1 MGLESHETQNPPSP
15 ELLPQKP
22 YTIPK
27 LIFFFLFLD
36 GGDVNLFWSVH
47 VGCYISQSD
56 VAKEHGCNDFNSETS
71 KICINCF
78 IDKNLFWTASYKR
91 KSQYTKDERS
101 WKLLRWYLFQIHR
114 ASILSIHGFSL
125 VLYKQHGPPSWSPLW
140 KFDKNFKN
148 FLNTL
153 LAVEQ
158 AHLTGLPTI
167 IVWKMSFWCD
177 FIKNMVNPVRGR
189 NPGTSNA
196 FKISSF

>member
-1 MGLESHETQNPPSP
+1 MVLHAWNSVRANGNNILWWCDIW
-15 ELLPQKP
+15 
-22 YTIPK
+22 TIP
-27 LIFFFLFLD
+27 LVCASVLLLCIFF
-36 GGDVNLFWSVH
+36 V
-47 VGCYISQSD
+47 
-56 VAKEHGCNDFNSETS
+56 K
-71 KICINCF
+71 
-78 IDKNLFWTASYKR
+78 
-91 KSQYTKDERS
+91 YTKDERS

-125 VLYKQHGPPSWSPLW
+125 VLYKQHGPHSWSPLW
-140 KFDKNFKN
+140 KIDKNFKN

-177 FIKNMVNPVRGR
+177 FVKNMVNPVRGR